1 MSLKAI
7 RKVLSSSDGFKYN
20 DRWAKSK
27 RYPTTRPYTPLKLF
41 TARPSYGE
49 MIWRHCNF
57 RISKQ
62 NSMVVLSFY
71 KMKFP
76 ALFLRKT
83 QFIKASYAKNGCFFK
98 SYEWRCQGIKRRFE
112 KPQHTRELIQKDS
125 NRYFVE
131 NSENSQLNPN
141 LSSKRVREWS
151 SRSIRSR
158 INMSKILDC

>member
-83 QFIKASYAKNGCFFK
+83 QFIKASYAKNRCFLVLRISKLVRSVTNYPLILTRLFIISHVK
-98 SYEWRCQGIKRRFE
+98 LQNCHGNLLYVSVPRWRRTF
-112 KPQHTRELIQKDS
+112 QK
-125 NRYFVE
+125 
-131 NSENSQLNPN
+131 LWM
-141 LSSKRVREWS
+141 K
-151 SRSIRSR
+151 
-158 INMSKILDC
+158 MSGH